1 MSGRDPAAL
10 AAELTALGAR
20 AARVRRAWRTRALA
34 RRAWRRAAPWLLGVP
49 VLALL
54 IVLIARGSSLGAAL
68 PGFWLLAAL
77 LLLPPL
83 CYTAIVAARALARP
97 ADPRDGLARLD
108 RELGS
113 EGRLQA
119 AHDFLAR
126 PRRTPFMDAAIEDAR
141 PALAR
146 ARAHVLAAPPAHGPA
161 ARDAAPALL
170 GLLLAA
176 LAASLRVGAGVLV
189 PPEPALTAD
198 AERVAVAPPAHAPE
212 VPETQAPPPPGP
224 EPASGA
230 AREPAAAGDDAEQKP
245 QADALQDPKSSRG
258 LTGAG
263 AAATPAQASAS
274 SESQGFPSAKSD
286 SKEAGDPG
294 ASPPPKPRQPK
305 EPGAPPPPAKK
316 PAEESGSTAGK
327 GVGHGSSR
335 NPGSTDWE
343 SKDQTSTDEEDPLDD
358 DQDVDD
364 EDSESEARG
373 GLQPSLRDRRPA
385 VNRDLRISFGNRPNP
400 DANGRG
406 AGGEQKK
413 SRGVASLV
421 LGVPIPDHVKGK
433 PNPGRTKITQERVEP
448 KAEDAPAAAAVAHA
462 ARSGPVGN
470 VSQFEL
476 QPWMRALVRG
486 YFDRGG
492 SSAAHASP

>member
-1 MSGRDPAAL
+1 VSGMPHAPTAG
-10 AAELTALGAR
+10 ELVAVGVR
-20 AARVRRAWRTRALA
+20 AARTRRNRRARVLA
-34 RRAWRRAAPWLLGVP
+34 RRAWQRAAPWLLG
-49 VLALL
+49 
-54 IVLIARGSSLGAAL
+54 L
-68 PGFWLLAAL
+68 PLAAL
-77 LLLPPL
+77 LLVLVTRNSSLGASLPGFWVLAAAVLLPPL
-83 CYTAIVAARALARP
+83 LLAAAAAARAFAQP

-119 AHDFLAR
+119 AHEFLAHA
-126 PRRTPFMDAAIEDAR
+126 RRTAFMDAAVEDAL

-146 ARAHVLAAPPAHGPA
+146 ARAHELAPPPRRARS
-161 ARDAAPALL
+161 ARDAVPALL

-176 LAASLRVGAGVLV
+176 LAATLRGGTGAPAPL
-189 PPEPALTAD
+189 EPTLTAD
-198 AERVAVAPPAHAPE
+198 AEPATAEAAARAPLPPEAPAAPPQPEERAAAP
-212 VPETQAPPPPGP
+212 
-224 EPASGA
+224 
-230 AREPAAAGDDAEQKP
+230 REPGAAAGGAEQKP
-245 QADALQDPKSSRG
+245 QPDAPQEPKSSRG

-263 AAATPAQASAS
+263 AAATPSQASAS
-274 SESQGFPSAKSD
+274 SESQGFPSAKAD
-286 SKEAGDPG
+286 SKEAADPG
-294 ASPPPKPRQPK
+294 KSATPKPRKPK
-305 EPGAPPPPAKK
+305 EPSAPPPPPKT
-316 PAEESGSTAGK
+316 PTEESGSTAGK

-335 NPGSTDWE
+335 NPGATDWE

-358 DQDVDD
+358 DEDVDD

-385 VNRDLRISFGNRPNP
+385 VNRDLRIAFGNRPNP

-448 KAEDAPAAAAVAHA
+448 KAEDAPFGAAVAHA
-462 ARSGPVGN
+462 PRSGPSGN
-470 VSQFEL
+470 LSSFDLE
-476 QPWMRALVRG
+476 PWMRALVRG

-492 SSAAHASP
+492 SSAANVSP